1 MFQNLG
7 YTKNEKIF
15 SQNIATAIDS
25 FSIFRILI
33 RKNILLD
40 DWQLPLK
47 DLNFL
52 TEYIFAMIKLGLI
65 IYSLP
70 YIKI

>member
-15 SQNIATAIDS
+15 SQNIATVIDS

-52 TEYIFAMIKLGLI
+52 TEYIFAIIKLGLI

>member
-47 DLNFL
+47 DLNFF
-52 TEYIFAMIKLGLI
+52 TEYIFAIIKLGLI